1 MNQLKNKLKIVFL
14 HYHLKPGGVTTVI
27 RHQVEA
33 IKKKCDTLVLSSGQP
48 RESVGT
54 EVIPV
59 PPAAY
64 DADIEEKVSPGEL
77 AKSIT
82 AAIKQK
88 WKNGC
93 DVLHTHNTNLAK
105 NRNMLKALEIL
116 RDQGIR
122 LFIQI
127 HDFAEDGRPDV
138 YYGEEYT
145 EDVHYGVINSRD
157 YDILVDAG
165 LKEEGLH
172 LIHNKV
178 SPIDMD
184 GGTGDTQ
191 APQDTRGAYV
201 LYPVRALRRKNIGET
216 LLLSLFLKKEQTIG
230 ITLPPNS
237 EIDWKSY
244 RLWRAFIDTYGFNV
258 KLEVGLHENF
268 ADLVRRA
275 PFLITTSLNEGFGFA
290 FLEPWTAGKAVFG
303 RRLDH
308 VCRDFEAKGVNL
320 KHLYDAFYIPFTCI
334 DGEVFYEKW
343 SRSFT
348 RLAKAFRHHV
358 ERDELNRAFQGIT
371 ETGAIDFGV
380 LDENTQ
386 MGALLSIKNGKVCAC
401 KVREL
406 NPWLDKIRRADI
418 NPGVIAQNKTIIRSH
433 YGETNYRDTLHR
445 IYERVLSVPVRH
457 RIDRETVLKAFFNP
471 AEYKMMRWK
480 NV

>member
-1 MNQLKNKLKIVFL
+1 MKKLKIAFL

-33 IKKKCDTLVLSSGQP
+33 IKKECDTLVLASRQP
-48 RESVGT
+48 EAPVGT

-59 PPAAY
+59 PTAAY
-64 DADIEEKVSPGEL
+64 DSDIEAKVSPEEL
-77 AKSIT
+77 TKSIT
-82 AAIKQK
+82 AAINQK
-88 WKNGC
+88 WENGC
-93 DVLHTHNTNLAK
+93 DVLHAHNTTLAK

-138 YYGEEYT
+138 YYGEDYT
-145 EDVHYGVINSRD
+145 ADVHYGVINSRD
-157 YDILVDAG
+157 YRILVEAG

-178 SPIDMD
+178 SPIDT
-184 GGTGDTQ
+184 GGGEAQVPHD
-191 APQDTRGAYV
+191 APGAYV
-201 LYPVRALRRKNIGET
+201 LYPVRAIRRKNIGET
-216 LLLSLFLKKEQTIG
+216 LLLSLFLKKEQTVG

-237 EIDWKSY
+237 ENDRNSY
-244 RLWRAFIDTYGFNV
+244 RSWRGFIDAHGFNV
-258 KLEVGLHENF
+258 KLEVGLGVNF

-308 VCRDFEAKGVNL
+308 VCRDFEENGVDL
-320 KHLYDAFYIPFTCI
+320 KHLYDAFYIPLTCI
-334 DGEVFYEKW
+334 DGEAFYEKW
-343 SRSFT
+343 SSSFT
-348 RLAKAFRHHV
+348 RLAGAFSHHV
-358 ERDELNRAFQGIT
+358 ERNELRRAFDGMT
-371 ETGAIDFGV
+371 GTGAVDFGV
-380 LDENTQ
+380 LDEKTQ
-386 MGALLSIKNGKVCAC
+386 MDALLSIKRDKECAG

-406 NPWLDKIRRADI
+406 NPWLDKIRGVDI
-418 NPGVIAQNKTIIRSH
+418 NPGIIARNNKIIRAH
-433 YGETNYRDTLHR
+433 YGETNYRETLLR
-445 IYERVLSVPVRH
+445 IYERVMSVPVRH
-457 RIDRETVLKAFFNP
+457 GIDRGTVLKAFFNP

-480 NV
+480 NG